1 LPKRLLWTERLF
13 QLIPIGKERG
23 SFASFLAVRLI
34 RSLCVTFIFY
44 LVSVPFYFASGF
56 ITQDFNARTLPALA
70 YGYAVF
76 FLVFVV
82 SGWFHN
88 KWDWFFGWSGH
99 ILKLSE
105 AEFGKFRDRMERFIN
120 SFYPCL
126 AITLIIF
133 SMGGSSFALIME
145 EFGPTVLRPT
155 VFAVWLASTNF
166 LMMLFMGTLFW
177 IIISM
182 WITFYVTLR
191 QPLNLKLSQQADEE
205 FRPLA
210 IWSLKVLFVSFV
222 LVAIFVVFVGVGVI
236 FVPGYASYV
245 GSLIFFVMLG
255 VLAFLLPF
263 YNVHRVLV
271 KLKKQELLE
280 IEEEHDRI
288 IRDLTGEKSTQVP
301 DTEMHMI
308 YLKGIV
314 SLEALHIRERRAKEA
329 DEWPIDTTILSI
341 MVGIVLVPII
351 SQIII
356 NLLSA
361 IFAS

>member
-1 LPKRLLWTERLF
+1 
-13 QLIPIGKERG
+13 
-23 SFASFLAVRLI
+23 
-34 RSLCVTFIFY
+34 
-44 LVSVPFYFASGF
+44 
-56 ITQDFNARTLPALA
+56 LA

-76 FLVFVV
+76 FLVSVV
-82 SGWFHN
+82 SGWFHK
-88 KWDWFFGWSGH
+88 KWDWFFGWSSH

-105 AEFGKFRDRMERFIN
+105 AEFGKFRDKMERVIN

-145 EFGPTVLRPT
+145 EFGPTVLRPMVLA
-155 VFAVWLASTNF
+155 VFLAFDNF
-166 LMMLFMGTLFW
+166 FIMLFMGTLFW

-191 QPLNLKLSQQADEE
+191 QPLNLKLSQRADEE

-222 LVAIFVVFVGVGVI
+222 LVPLFVVFVSAGVI
-236 FVPGYASYV
+236 FAPGSAGYV
-245 GSLIFFVMLG
+245 GSLVFFVIMG

-271 KLKKQELLE
+271 KMKKQELQE

-288 IRDLTGEKSTQVP
+288 IRDLTGTRSTQAP
-301 DTEMHMI
+301 DAEMHMT

-314 SLEALHIRERRAKEA
+314 SLEALHSRERRAKEA

-341 MVGIVLVPII
+341 MAGIILVPLI

-361 IFAS
+361 VFAS